1 VLVAEAINAG
11 APIEEIYV
19 ETGLALPAVPPDAE
33 VYEVSPGVLQR
44 VLDADHPRPF
54 AAVLRI
60 RSLPLVDLA
69 ALPGPILGAVE
80 LRDPG
85 NVGTLLRAAEAAG
98 LAGVLTT
105 VGSADL
111 FAPKTVR
118 AAAGAT
124 FRVPVATAV
133 EIRELLEVRR
143 RLVATVPRGGMS
155 HRQVTWTPYDLLLL
169 GNEARG
175 LPTELIERSDILVSI
190 EMPGRADSL
199 NVAMAGTLLAFE
211 ATTRQ

>member
-1 VLVAEAINAG
+1 M
-11 APIEEIYV
+11 
-19 ETGLALPAVPPDAE
+19 PPDAE
-33 VYEVSPGVLQR
+33 VYEVAPGVLQR
-44 VLDADHPRPF
+44 VLAATHPRPF

-60 RSLPLVDLA
+60 PSWPLIDLV
-69 ALPGPILGAVE
+69 ALSGPILGLVE

-85 NVGTLLRAAEAAG
+85 NVGTLLRVAEAAG
-98 LAGVLTT
+98 LAGVVTT

-124 FRVPVATAV
+124 FRVPIATAA
-133 EIRELLEVRR
+133 EIPDLLEVGR
-143 RLVATVPRGGMS
+143 RLVATVPRGGVS
-155 HRQVTWTPYDLLLL
+155 HRRVTWTPHDLLLL

-175 LPTELIERSDILVSI
+175 LPGELIERAEVLVSI
-190 EMPGRADSL
+190 EMPGRAESL

-211 ATTRQ
+211 AATRQ